1 MGRAVPA
8 ISVCGDVD
16 DMGDRR
22 STRAGAAP
30 RAAGS
35 DVGLRAPGL
44 RQHLHD
50 RLGQTACLA
59 RLYLEGQEAPQER
72 LAQAFGNVGAK
83 DGRPGGEKCR
93 PVHRR
98 DLRYRRDHA
107 RPSGRAV
114 IR

>member
-1 MGRAVPA
+1 
-8 ISVCGDVD
+8 
-16 DMGDRR
+16 MGDPVPLAQEPPPGRKPGRR
-22 STRAGAAP
+22 PARSR
-30 RAAGS
+30 
-35 DVGLRAPGL
+35 L

-50 RLGQTACLA
+50 RLGQTACPA

-72 LAQAFGNVGAK
+72 LAQAFGDVGAK
-83 DGRPGGEKCR
+83 DGKPGGEKCR